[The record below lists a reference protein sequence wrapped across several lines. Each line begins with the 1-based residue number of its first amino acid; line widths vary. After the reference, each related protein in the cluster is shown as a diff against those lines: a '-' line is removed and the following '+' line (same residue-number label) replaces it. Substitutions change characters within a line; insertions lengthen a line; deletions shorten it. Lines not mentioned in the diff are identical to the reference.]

1 MKVIVTMT
9 ATVYAIYPPRINVEL
24 DPSDMKIS
32 GPRLV
37 CSVKSDWVNKS
48 LSFEKLTDGLSN
60 KLLAMFPQSK
70 KEQGL
75 IFRVYGNNSDLII
88 DREAEIETMVRL
100 SQLDMSNKVLLTFNN
115 GFIYAFVPGEQIDIN
130 DQTIKW
136 VIYHLIL
143 TT

>member
-1 MKVIVTMT
+1 
-9 ATVYAIYPPRINVEL
+9 
-24 DPSDMKIS
+24 
-32 GPRLV
+32 
-37 CSVKSDWVNKS
+37 
-48 LSFEKLTDGLSN
+48 
-60 KLLAMFPQSK
+60 MFPQSK

-130 DQTIKW
+130 DQTIK
-136 VIYHLIL
+136 
-143 TT
+143 